1 MKKDVAVSAAE
12 ATAPK
17 NPEFSLIDENLL
29 KSRIYTIR
37 GVKVMLDADLA
48 EIYGYRTKKFNE
60 QVKNNIEKFDEDFR
74 FRLTSE
80 EFEILKSKIWTSNC
94 ENSTN
99 FDNFYKKGNLR
110 SKIWTSSDESKVEP
124 QGILRCKNFT
134 SSESNKLESQKI
146 LRSKK
151 SASSWGG
158 ARYAPYAFTEQGIYM
173 LMTVLKG
180 EQATAQS
187 KALIRLFKQMKD
199 YIAAENA
206 PNISAGMVALATQ
219 TSQNTRDIAE
229 IATDVRTLSN
239 KVERNESFLQKVM
252 ANFIDP
258 STFKHFLILNGQRLE
273 ADVAYTQIY
282 GMAKKSVLIVD
293 DYLDVKTL
301 DLLRCA
307 AKGVSIKIFS
317 EQHGRARLTESMLAD
332 FRAARP
338 DVELGDVC
346 ATGNMFHDRYIYR
359 DFGTANEKLFHCGAS
374 SKDAG
379 NKITT
384 IMQLEDIAGYRPLFE
399 KLLQNE
405 KRDHS

>member
-1 MKKDVAVSAAE
+1 MKKDVTV
-12 ATAPK
+12 APK
-17 NPEFSLIDENLL
+17 KPDFSLIDENLL

-48 EIYGYRTKKFNE
+48 EIYGYSTKRFNE
-60 QVKNNIEKFDEDFR
+60 QVKNNIVKFDEDFR
-74 FRLTSE
+74 FQLTSAE
-80 EFEILKSKIWTSNC
+80 VENLSRCKICTLKPQNSLKFANFEQADNLRCKNCTSSESN
-94 ENSTN
+94 ELETQE
-99 FDNFYKKGNLR
+99 NLR
-110 SKIWTSSDESKVEP
+110 SKIWTSSDD
-124 QGILRCKNFT
+124 GG
-134 SSESNKLESQKI
+134 LESQKI

-206 PNISAGMVALATQ
+206 PDVSAGMVALATQ

-252 ANFIDP
+252 ANFVDP

-301 DLLRCA
+301 DLLRCV
-307 AKGVSIKIFS
+307 AKDVSVQIFS
-317 EQHGRARLTESMLAD
+317 EQHGRTRLTESMLAD

-338 DVELGDVC
+338 DVELDDVHT
-346 ATGNMFHDRYIYR
+346 TGNVFHDRYIYL
-359 DFGTANEKLFHCGAS
+359 DFGTDTEKLFHCGAS

-384 IMQLEDIAGYRPLFE
+384 IMQVEDIAGYRPLFE

-405 KRDHS
+405 K